1 MSLSMRLRKSSAIA
15 AALVIADLVLAV
27 APLAIAP
34 LALAAPRARPEAAA
48 KAPSQPVASPKP
60 AMSADECAVWNRERS
75 FAASVVHHDAKAF
88 ADHVHAKAAFDAGSP
103 DPLHG
108 RDAVVDGWKDIID
121 GSQIKLGW
129 SPGIVTIGGDGN
141 LAISRGPSW
150 IEDLRPNPKQQFRI
164 GEFIS
169 TWIKDADGQWR
180 VLFDGGAGPMHP
192 ATADDVAKLVASL
205 PKECPQR

>member
-1 MSLSMRLRKSSAIA
+1 MSLPNGLRRTPMVMVPAIMGALLLVA
-15 AALVIADLVLAV
+15 AS
-27 APLAIAP
+27 P
-34 LALAAPRARPEAAA
+34 ALAAPRARPESAT
-48 KAPSQPVASPKP
+48 KAPPQPAASPKP

-75 FAASVVHHDAKAF
+75 FAASVAHHDAKAF
-88 ADHVHAKAAFDAGSP
+88 ADHVHAKAAFDAGSL

-108 RDAVVDGWKDIID
+108 RDAVVDGWKDIIE

-150 IEDLRPNPKQQFRI
+150 IEDLRPNPKQQYRI

-169 TWIKDADGQWR
+169 TWIKDSDGQWR

-192 ATADDVAKLVASL
+192 ATADDVAKLVTSL